1 MRSKPSARQRY
12 DVAGPIDR
20 TTGLCDECAPWA
32 KVPADNDNM
41 VWNPLFRQR
50 LVLATLFMGLF
61 SQFQMVFACELMDG
75 KTQYVCCCDE
85 AGNMSKGCAMGGG
98 CQHQMPDSAMASGCC
113 EVSYQQ
119 APVLR
124 RQRRD
129 RRACKFCCS
138 MRRSHRPCRLHS
150 IFWSLPWR
158 VVPYVL
164 PASYLLGLQARIRIC

>member
-1 MRSKPSARQRY
+1 
-12 DVAGPIDR
+12 
-20 TTGLCDECAPWA
+20 
-32 KVPADNDNM
+32 M

-119 APVLR
+119 APSAKATTPGSTGLQVLLLDAP
-124 RQRRD
+124 QPPP
-129 RRACKFCCS
+129 
-138 MRRSHRPCRLHS
+138 M
-150 IFWSLPWR
+150 
-158 VVPYVL
+158 
-164 PASYLLGLQARIRIC
+164 PASFDILEFALASGALRFTRFVPPRVAGTNTYLLTNRFRI